1 MSSRDNERRV
11 LDAIENQLRT
21 EDPQL
26 VGRFSAFGSV
36 RPPIRPVNG
45 RDGAARRRKV
55 ASAKGNG
62 ARTRKHWP
70 AALELVVVI
79 IASTLIAVLTAVA
92 VWWMLL
98 ALSQ

>member
-36 RPPIRPVNG
+36 RPVNG

-62 ARTRKHWP
+62 ARTRKHRP
-70 AALELVVVI
+70 AELELVLVI

-92 VWWMLL
+92 VWWMLT